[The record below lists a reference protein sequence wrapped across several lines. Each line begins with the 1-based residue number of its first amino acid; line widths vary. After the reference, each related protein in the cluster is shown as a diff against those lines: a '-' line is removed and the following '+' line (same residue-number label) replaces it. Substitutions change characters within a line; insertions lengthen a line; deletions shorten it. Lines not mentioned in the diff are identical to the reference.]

1 MDNIEKAFYH
11 DGFQLGMKA
20 SESGVTPEKLSS
32 ALKEM
37 YAAIES
43 MNSSLQEF
51 ARQQGQQI
59 ACKKGCQWCCHQPVF
74 AMDYELDF
82 LKRYIGQHF
91 TPAQQTQIKTK
102 ANKKNEALKH
112 LRGDDLLNAKHPCP
126 LLEKGICTAY
136 AARPVA
142 CRIYLSSDVESCLN
156 FYQKPE
162 DSNNFPALLD
172 FPMRIGRVMNEGF
185 RAALKENGV
194 VPKEFRIEEK
204 LC

>member
-20 SESGVTPEKLSS
+20 SESGITPEKLSS
-32 ALKEM
+32 ALEEM
-37 YAAIES
+37 YAAINS
-43 MNSSLQEF
+43 MNTSLQEF
-51 ARQQGQQI
+51 ARQQRQQI

-82 LKRYIGQHF
+82 LKHFIEEHF
-91 TPAQQTQIKTK
+91 TPAEQEEIKAK
-102 ANKKNEALKH
+102 AVRKNEAFGKLQ
-112 LRGDDLLNAKHPCP
+112 GDALLNAKFPCP
-126 LLEKGICTAY
+126 LLKDECCTAY

-142 CRIYLSSDVESCLN
+142 CRIYLSSDVESCLK
-156 FYQKPE
+156 FYRKPE

-172 FPMRIGRVMNEGF
+172 FPMRAGRMINEGF